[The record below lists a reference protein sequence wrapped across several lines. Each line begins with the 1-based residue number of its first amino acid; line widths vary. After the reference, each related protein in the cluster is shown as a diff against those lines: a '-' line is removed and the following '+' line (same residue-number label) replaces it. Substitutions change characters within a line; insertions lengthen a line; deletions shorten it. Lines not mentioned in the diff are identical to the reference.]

1 LKCAPPANG
10 AARPYPWT
18 DALHRERPRWTA
30 AGARSYRDRLVS
42 FKRSPTSHSYFSKR
56 LRLHYLDWG
65 NENAPP
71 LLMIH
76 GNRDHAHN
84 WDWMADRLADQ
95 YHILAPDLRGHGD
108 SQWGEGSAYAISEFV
123 YDIAQLVRQTRS
135 APVRIVAHSLGGNV
149 ALRYAGVFPTEVLRL
164 VSIEGYGRPA
174 NVEPESPVEQLRT
187 WIELG
192 RAMSMRSPRRY
203 ASLDDAFERMQ
214 DANPHLSPEQARH
227 LTVHGSN
234 QNEDGSYSWKFD
246 NFLHLDN
253 PWDFGGGHVRTFSSE
268 ITCPVLL
275 ISGAESWAA
284 RAGND
289 LLPDFRDA
297 RHEIVAH
304 AGHWVHHDQ
313 LDGVTDL
320 VREFLR

>member
-1 LKCAPPANG
+1 MSLQ
-10 AARPYPWT
+10 
-18 DALHRERPRWTA
+18 
-30 AGARSYRDRLVS
+30 
-42 FKRSPTSHSYFSKR
+42 RSPTSHSYFSKR

-65 NENAPP
+65 NETAPP

-76 GNRDHAHN
+76 GNRDHCHN

-108 SQWGEGSAYAISEFV
+108 SQWNVGSAYAISEFV
-123 YDIAQLVRQTRS
+123 YDIAQLVRQTRT

-149 ALRYAGVFPTEVLRL
+149 ALQYAGVFPHEVVRL
-164 VSIEGYGRPA
+164 VSIEGYGLPGGRRTPL
-174 NVEPESPVEQLRT
+174 SPVEQLHS

-192 RAMSMRSPRRY
+192 RAMSGRSPRRY
-203 ASLDDAFERMQ
+203 PSLDVAFERMQ
-214 DANPHLSPEQARH
+214 AANPHLSPEQARH

-246 NFLHLDN
+246 NYVHLHDA
-253 PWDFGGGHVRTFSSE
+253 WDFGRDQVRALWSE
-268 ITCPVLL
+268 IACPVLL

-284 RAGND
+284 RTGPD
-289 LLPDFRDA
+289 LLRDFRDA
-297 RHEIVAH
+297 RHEIVPN

-313 LDGVTDL
+313 LDIVSAL
-320 VREFLR
+320 VRDFLR

>member
-1 LKCAPPANG
+1 
-10 AARPYPWT
+10 
-18 DALHRERPRWTA
+18 
-30 AGARSYRDRLVS
+30 VS
-42 FKRSPTSHSYFSKR
+42 LTRSPTSHSYFSKR

-65 NENAPP
+65 NEDAPP

-76 GNRDHAHN
+76 GNRDHCHN
-84 WDWMADRLADQ
+84 WDWMADQLADE

-108 SQWGEGSAYAISEFV
+108 SQWSIGSAYAISEFV
-123 YDIAQLVRQTRS
+123 YDIAQLVRQTRT
-135 APVRIVAHSLGGNV
+135 APVRIVAHSLGGNI
-149 ALRYAGVFPTEVLRL
+149 ALQYAGVFPDEVQRL

-174 NVEPESPVEQLRT
+174 EVTRPSPVEQLVG

-192 RAMSMRSPRRY
+192 RAMSGRSPRRY
-203 ASLDDAFERMQ
+203 SSLDEAFERMQ
-214 DANPHLSPEQARH
+214 EENPHLSPEQARH

-246 NFLHLDN
+246 NYVRLHD
-253 PWDFGGGHVRTFSSE
+253 PWDFGGDQMRALWSE

-284 RAGND
+284 RPGVD
-289 LLPDFRDA
+289 LRRNFRDA
-297 RHEIVAH
+297 RHEIVAN

-313 LDGVTDL
+313 LDTVTGL
-320 VREFLR
+320 VRAFLS

>member
-1 LKCAPPANG
+1 M
-10 AARPYPWT
+10 
-18 DALHRERPRWTA
+18 
-30 AGARSYRDRLVS
+30 S

-65 NENAPP
+65 NETAPP

-76 GNRDHAHN
+76 GNRDHCHN

-108 SQWGEGSAYAISEFV
+108 SQWNLGSAYAISEFV
-123 YDIAQLVRQTRS
+123 YDIAQLVRQTRT

-149 ALRYAGVFPTEVLRL
+149 ALQYAGVFPDEVVRL

-174 NVEPESPVEQLRT
+174 GLTPPSPVEQLHT

-192 RAMSMRSPRRY
+192 RAMSGRSPRRY
-203 ASLDDAFERMQ
+203 PSLDDAFERMQ
-214 DANPHLSPEQARH
+214 AANPHLSPEQARH

-246 NFLHLDN
+246 NYVYLHDA
-253 PWDFGGGHVRTFSSE
+253 WDFGRDQVRALWSE
-268 ITCPVLL
+268 IACPVLL

-284 RAGND
+284 RSGAD
-289 LLPDFRDA
+289 LLRDFRDA
-297 RHEIVAH
+297 RHEIVPN

-313 LDGVTDL
+313 LDIVSDL
-320 VREFLR
+320 VRDFLR